1 METKR
6 IKFLKTNLDQISTG
20 PDLPLILLSPSLLQ
34 GKNNLLLFII
44 IVLKMAQ
51 VCKESEA

>member
-51 VCKESEA
+51 VCKENEA